1 MGELAIPAT
10 TTDGAT
16 LPAGSLRAWRQSL
29 ARALAP
35 HSLAPEREAEDWL
48 CRALGWS
55 RARLYAHLDDSP
67 ALPWP
72 AAQWRR
78 RMAGEPREYVWGEA
92 EFYGLRL
99 QVTPATL
106 IPRPD
111 TETLVDAALAA
122 LPATPQRVADLGTG
136 SGAIALALA
145 AERPAWDV
153 HASDA
158 SPEALRVAQANGAA
172 LRLAVH
178 WHRGDWYA
186 ALPAGPWDALLS
198 NPPYV
203 APGDAHLAALAHEP
217 RSALVAAQEGLADLR
232 QLIAGAPARLR
243 AGGWLLLEHGA
254 DQGAAVRALLAQAGF
269 VGVETRR
276 DYAGHERVSLGRR
289 P

>member
-1 MGELAIPAT
+1 MVRRAAW
-10 TTDGAT
+10 
-16 LPAGSLRAWRQSL
+16 AGLL
-29 ARALAP
+29 TAL
-35 HSLAPEREAEDWL
+35 LN
-48 CRALGWS
+48 LG
-55 RARLYAHLDDSP
+55 
-67 ALPWP
+67 
-72 AAQWRR
+72 
-78 RMAGEPREYVWGEA
+78 V
-92 EFYGLRL
+92 
-99 QVTPATL
+99 
-106 IPRPD
+106 
-111 TETLVDAALAA
+111 
-122 LPATPQRVADLGTG
+122 
-136 SGAIALALA
+136 
-145 AERPAWDV
+145 
-153 HASDA
+153 
-158 SPEALRVAQANGAA
+158 ALRVAQANGAA

-243 AGGWLLLEHGA
+243 GGGWLLLEHGA

-276 DYAGHERVSLGRR
+276 DYGGQERVSLGRR